1 MFTHQISTSL
11 KAHNAL
17 PITRGRATPS
27 LAQRRATQ
35 PFRRV
40 DWPVG
45 RRAATPAQMAE
56 RPEYSESLL
65 PVNRWAER
73 KAMSK

>member
-1 MFTHQISTSL
+1 MKL
-11 KAHNAL
+11 AHNVL
-17 PITRGRATPS
+17 PITRGRAIPN
-27 LAQRRATQ
+27 LAQRKAAQ

-56 RPEYSESLL
+56 KPECSESLL
-65 PVNRWAER
+65 PVNRWSELN
-73 KAMSK
+73 AMNK